1 MYELFSYL
9 KSIED
14 RYIRTIFNFH
24 IRKCDEIANIY
35 SIIKTKI
42 ENETNFNDVVDTK
55 FNNYIKKLIYCDI
68 NITKHIINQSSYSVK
83 PRTYKKSNKLSQ
95 HFEISLVSDTPSSLL
110 TKEIFTTDKSSLISY
125 IKTTNKKY
133 KIDYGELK
141 KTINSHNG
149 SVYYSGKR
157 SDEYMSTE
165 VHKDK
170 NKPWIKSISKKL
182 TLYIENQ
189 SITTRGK
196 SSILQTI
203 EIIYTNRTCIKIF
216 KDSTIHVILS
226 KDKTETSCAD
236 TVNKLFSTYK
246 ILFEFIHYITG
257 NNQFLE
263 YKDVADKIVTA
274 EDFNEKIN
282 MIKEHY
288 DMYGIQN
295 FKIGMFNITYKLP
308 INTVIFPSLMVYN
321 SKIKFFK
328 GKKLNIVALSSL
340 KECKKYVKEAESIL
354 HMMREKSKE
363 LEKIDVVTVSV
374 ETLKNIIVS
383 V

>member
-1 MYELFSYL
+1 MHELFSYL
-9 KSIED
+9 QSIED
-14 RYIRTIFNFH
+14 KYIRTIFNFH
-24 IRKCDEIANIY
+24 IKKCDEISTIY
-35 SIIKTKI
+35 SIIKSKI
-42 ENETNFNDVVDTK
+42 ENETNFNDVVDVR
-55 FNNYIKKLIYCDI
+55 FNDHIKKLIYCDI
-68 NITKHIINQSSYSVK
+68 SITKHIINHSSYSTK
-83 PRTYKKSNKLSQ
+83 SRIYKKSNKLNQ
-95 HFEISLVSDTPSSLL
+95 HFEISLVSNSPSSLR
-110 TKEIFTTDKSSLISY
+110 TKEIFSNDKSSLVSY
-125 IKTTNKKY
+125 IKTTNKKC

-165 VHKDK
+165 VRKDK

-226 KDKTETSCAD
+226 KDKTETTCTD
-236 TVNKLFSTYK
+236 TVNKLFNTYK
-246 ILFEFIHYITG
+246 ILFDFIYSITG
-257 NNQFLE
+257 NDNFAE
-263 YKDVADKIVTA
+263 YRDIAENIVSVECFDNKI
-274 EDFNEKIN
+274 D
-282 MIKEHY
+282 MIKKHNY
-288 DMYGIQN
+288 MYGIQN

-308 INTVIFPSLMVYN
+308 INTVIFPSLMEHN

-340 KECKKYVKEAESIL
+340 KECKKYVRDAENIL
-354 HMMREKSKE
+354 LMMKDKSDQ
-363 LEKIDVVTVSV
+363 LEKIDIITSSV
-374 ETLKNIIVS
+374 DTLKNIIIS

>member
-14 RYIRTIFNFH
+14 KYIRTIFNFH
-24 IRKCDEIANIY
+24 IKKCDEIANIY

-42 ENETNFNDVVDTK
+42 ESETNFNDVVDTK

-68 NITKHIINQSSYSVK
+68 NITKHIINQSSYSIK

-165 VHKDK
+165 VYKDK

-226 KDKTETSCAD
+226 KDKTETTCVD

-246 ILFEFIHYITG
+246 ILFEFIHSITG
-257 NNQFLE
+257 NNHFLE
-263 YKDVADKIVTA
+263 YKDVAEKIVTT

-340 KECKKYVKEAESIL
+340 KECKKYVKEAENIL
-354 HMMREKSKE
+354 HVMREKSKE

>member
-14 RYIRTIFNFH
+14 KYIRTIFNFH
-24 IRKCDEIANIY
+24 IKKCDELANIY

-42 ENETNFNDVVDTK
+42 ESETNFNDVVDTK

-68 NITKHIINQSSYSVK
+68 NITKHIINQSSYSIK

-246 ILFEFIHYITG
+246 ILFDFIHSITG
-257 NNQFLE
+257 NNNFLE
-263 YKDVADKIVTA
+263 YKDVAEKIVTT

-340 KECKKYVKEAESIL
+340 KECKKYVQEAENIL

>member
-14 RYIRTIFNFH
+14 RYTRTIFNFH
-24 IRKCDEIANIY
+24 IKKCDELANIY

-42 ENETNFNDVVDTK
+42 ESGTNFNDVVDTK

-68 NITKHIINQSSYSVK
+68 NITKHIINQSSYSIK

-226 KDKTETSCAD
+226 KDKTETTCAD

-257 NNQFLE
+257 NNHFLE
-263 YKDVADKIVTA
+263 YKDVAEKIVTI

-282 MIKEHY
+282 IIKEHY
-288 DMYGIQN
+288 NMYGIQN

-308 INTVIFPSLMVYN
+308 INTVIFPSLMVHN

-340 KECKKYVKEAESIL
+340 KECKKYVKEAENIL
-354 HMMREKSKE
+354 HIMREKSKE

-383 V
+383 L